1 MNDINQTVV
10 SGRLTRDGETKFTSG
25 GTAVGSFSLAVNRSY
40 KKGDEWVEE
49 EPTYVDC
56 TAWGKLAE
64 ACGKLTKS
72 AAVVVIGRIKQDR
85 WQDKDGGPRSKL
97 YVVAERVE
105 RVARGEE

>member
-1 MNDINQTVV
+1 MNDINQTTL
-10 SGRLTRDGETKFTSG
+10 SGRLTRDGETKYTTG

-64 ACGKLTKS
+64 AVGGLSKG
-72 AAVVVIGRIKQDR
+72 AAVVVIGRLKMDR
-85 WQDKDGGPRSKL
+85 WEKDGQKHTKL